1 MKTTLK
7 LLIAVLMTGWYNYGN
22 AQYYDWKGA
31 PKYNEKVVGFVTDKV
46 HAGYIQYFVN
56 GVYLDGDPK
65 KNFLDQ
71 RTTKSDEELYVE
83 LSKKARAQY
92 GYQYPN
98 LELRNFKSSIS
109 EEEVNLGRSEVRRCN
124 ARYYKI
130 SASVVVPNN
139 PEPVKNN
146 NSSTDNSRD
155 DEGDDLTKALDKALQ
170 DIREGSRIA
179 IDQVRVP
186 SDVNKEEYKD
196 EVVEILLDKGYKVV
210 AKEYLEKLYEEQ
222 QAQQS
227 GIYNDRTTV
236 KDNNFSAV
244 GYYLNVRLTET
255 SLRVQIINVSTGEY
269 DANVTIKF

>member
-1 MKTTLK
+1 MKSTSK
-7 LLIAVLMTGWYNYGN
+7 ILMTALMTVLSTLAAN
-22 AQYYDWKGA
+22 AQIYEWQLPPKPTEEYLGPVSGECYAGA
-31 PKYNEKVVGFVTDKV
+31 IFYSYEGSKF
-46 HAGYIQYFVN
+46 AN
-56 GVYLDGDPK
+56 GQTVFDDRK
-65 KNFLDQ
+65 E
-71 RTTKSDEELYVE
+71 KSDTQLYEYLLAMAKSKYVGKCIDRNMTTEEI
-83 LSKKARAQY
+83 R
-92 GYQYPN
+92 
-98 LELRNFKSSIS
+98 LRNFRSFVSEKKVDMPESSQ
-109 EEEVNLGRSEVRRCN
+109 
-124 ARYYKI
+124 YKI
-130 SASVVVPNN
+130 EKYYNLSASVTLPANQHTNKNN
-139 PEPVKNN
+139 PNDGGK
-146 NSSTDNSRD
+146 
-155 DEGDDLTKALDKALQ
+155 DDLTKALDKALQ

>member
-1 MKTTLK
+1 
-7 LLIAVLMTGWYNYGN
+7 MT
-22 AQYYDWKGA
+22 
-31 PKYNEKVVGFVTDKV
+31 E
-46 HAGYIQYFVN
+46 
-56 GVYLDGDPK
+56 
-65 KNFLDQ
+65 
-71 RTTKSDEELYVE
+71 EELYLIL
-83 LSKKARAQY
+83 LSDAQKKYDDENVQ
-92 GYQYPN
+92 
-98 LELRNFKSSIS
+98 LRNFKIS
-109 EEEVNLGRSEVRRCN
+109 GTYEKREYIEAIDCTFYIL
-124 ARYYKI
+124 YYKI
-130 SASVVVPNN
+130 SASVIGSTKKMSNAQPN
-139 PEPVKNN
+139 
-146 NSSTDNSRD
+146 D
-155 DEGDDLTKALDKALQ
+155 DDDLFKALDKALQ

-186 SDVNKEEYKD
+186 SGTNREEYKD

>member
-1 MKTTLK
+1 MKTSLK
-7 LLIAVLMTGWYNYGN
+7 LLIAVLLTGWCNLGH

-31 PKYNEKVVGFVTDKV
+31 PKYNEKVVGFVTGKV
-46 HAGYIQYFVN
+46 HSGYIRYANEGYFVN
-56 GVYLDGDPK
+56 GKQVLDE
-65 KNFLDQ
+65 
-71 RTTKSDEELYVE
+71 RTTKTDEELYIE
-83 LSKKARAQY
+83 LLKTAQAQY
-92 GYQYPN
+92 GYLYPN
-98 LELRNFKSSIS
+98 LELRNFTSSIT
-109 EEEVNLGRSEVRRCN
+109 EEKANLSSDARQWGSD
-124 ARYYKI
+124 RYYKT
-130 SASVVVPNN
+130 SASVVIPDVPEKSTIDNN
-139 PEPVKNN
+139 E
-146 NSSTDNSRD
+146 
-155 DEGDDLTKALDKALQ
+155 EEDDLTKALDKALQ

-236 KDNNFSAV
+236 KGDNFSAV

>member
-1 MKTTLK
+1 M
-7 LLIAVLMTGWYNYGN
+7 AVLMTGWYNFGN
-22 AQYYDWKGA
+22 AQYYDWQGA

-46 HAGYIQYFVN
+46 NAGYIQYFVS
-56 GVYLDGDPK
+56 GVYLDGDPN
-65 KNFLDQ
+65 KNFHDG

-98 LELRNFKSSIS
+98 LELRNFKSSMS
-109 EEEVNLGRSEVRRCN
+109 EEEVNLGRSEVRRCI
-124 ARYYKI
+124 ARCYKI

-139 PEPVKNN
+139 PEPVK

-179 IDQVRVP
+179 IDQVKVP
-186 SDVNKEEYKD
+186 SGTDKNEYKD
-196 EVVEILLDKGYKVV
+196 DVVEILLDKGYKVV

-236 KDNNFSAV
+236 KGDNFSAV

>member
-1 MKTTLK
+1 MKKAEKTL
-7 LLIAVLMTGWYNYGN
+7 LTAFMLMIGSFTVS
-22 AQYYDWKGA
+22 AQYDWQEP
-31 PKYNEKVVGFVTDKV
+31 PKPTENVLGVVTFNCPSGIRFKADKDSPNPDRNE
-46 HAGYIQYFVN
+46 QYT
-56 GVYLDGDPK
+56 
-65 KNFLDQ
+65 
-71 RTTKSDEELYVE
+71 RSIEELYEV
-83 LSKKARAQY
+83 LLDVAHKKY
-92 GYQYPN
+92 GYEN
-98 LELRNFKSSIS
+98 ISLRNFNVSGTYEESNYLSS
-109 EEEVNLGRSEVRRCN
+109 VGGTFYTK
-124 ARYYKI
+124 YYKVAAAVI
-130 SASVVVPNN
+130 GPAKTKTINALQ
-139 PEPVKNN
+139 E
-146 NSSTDNSRD
+146 
-155 DEGDDLTKALDKALQ
+155 EGDLTKALGKALQ
-170 DIREGSRIA
+170 DIRDGSRIA